1 MRTAMSGIQIRA
13 GLRGVVP
20 GIEDMMATIKKY
32 RFASLRYWVKTAS
45 E

>member
-1 MRTAMSGIQIRA
+1 MSA

-32 RFASLRYWVKTAS
+32 RFASLLYWVKTAS